1 MTSHSNHE
9 MQYKKNT
16 GHEAES
22 NQLSRE
28 SLLNAMKGLH
38 SAFSEGRALDMS
50 NLFSED
56 AILMSPNAPDI
67 VGRELIQQA
76 FVGFMETYETEAF
89 EPKQEIID
97 VSERRAV
104 SLGNFIEMRTPR
116 DGRPTEKIY
125 GRLLE
130 IWELS
135 SEGRWEVIR
144 MMTGRYSETEY
155 LE

>member
-9 MQYKKNT
+9 MQYKKNARQ
-16 GHEAES
+16 EAES
-22 NQLSRE
+22 QQSNRE
-28 SLLNAMKGLH
+28 SLLKAMKELH
-38 SAFSEGRALDMS
+38 TAFSEGRALDMS

-56 AILMSPNAPDI
+56 AIVMSPNAPDV
-67 VGRELIQQA
+67 VGRELIQQS
-76 FVGFMETYETEAF
+76 FVGFMETYMTEAF

-97 VSERRAV
+97 IGERRAV
-104 SLGNFIEMRTPR
+104 SLGNFIEIRTPR

-135 SEGRWEVIR
+135 SEGKWEIIR

>member
-1 MTSHSNHE
+1 M
-9 MQYKKNT
+9 
-16 GHEAES
+16 
-22 NQLSRE
+22 E
-28 SLLNAMKGLH
+28 SLLKAQKELH
-38 SAFSEGRALDMS
+38 SAFSEGRAYDMS

-56 AILMSPNAPDI
+56 AIVMSPNMPDV
-67 VGRELIQQA
+67 VGREFIQQS
-76 FVGFMETYETEAF
+76 FVKFMETYSTDAF
-89 EPKQEIID
+89 EPKQEFLEFG
-97 VSERRAV
+97 ERLAI
-104 SLGNFIEMRTPR
+104 SLGNFIEIRTPR

-135 SEGRWEVIR
+135 SKGKWEIIR